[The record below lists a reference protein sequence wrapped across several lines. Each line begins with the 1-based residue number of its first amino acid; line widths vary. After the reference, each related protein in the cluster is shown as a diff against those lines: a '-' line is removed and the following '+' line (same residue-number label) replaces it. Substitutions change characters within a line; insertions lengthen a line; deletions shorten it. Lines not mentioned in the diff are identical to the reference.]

1 MANGG
6 TLLLDEIG
14 ELPIELQ
21 AKMLRV
27 LQEGRFEPVG
37 SDRTVKVDVRILAA
51 THVDLPRAIA
61 ERRFRED
68 LYYRLSVF
76 PLHLPPLR
84 DRLEDLAHLSVV
96 LLEEQ
101 ARRTGRRGMRVTKD
115 GLAKLARYAWPGN
128 LRELAN
134 VLERA
139 TILATGRDLGPEVL
153 DLPARAAL
161 SHTPPLR
168 RAGPA
173 ERVLTLDDAQKAH
186 VERVLELTGGRV
198 YGKAGAAELLG
209 VKPSTL
215 QSRMKKLGV
224 RRVG

>member
-1 MANGG
+1 M
-6 TLLLDEIG
+6 
-14 ELPIELQ
+14 
-21 AKMLRV
+21 
-27 LQEGRFEPVG
+27 QEGRFEPVG

-84 DRLEDLAHLSVV
+84 DRLEDLPRLSVV

-101 ARRTGRRGMRVTKD
+101 ARRTGRRGMRVTKE
-115 GLAKLARYAWPGN
+115 GLAKLALYAWPGN

-161 SHTPPLR
+161 TGHTPPLR
-168 RAGPA
+168 RAGST

-186 VERVLELTGGRV
+186 VERVLELTGGRI
-198 YGKAGAAELLG
+198 YGKAGAADLLG